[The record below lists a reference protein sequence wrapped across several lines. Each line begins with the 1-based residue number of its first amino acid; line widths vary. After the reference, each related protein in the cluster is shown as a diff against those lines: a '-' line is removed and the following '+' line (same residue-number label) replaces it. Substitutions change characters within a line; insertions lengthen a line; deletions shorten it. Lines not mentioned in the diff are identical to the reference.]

1 LLVELVLGQEQV
13 QVLGQVRVLEPE
25 LAQVQVLGPHR
36 QPTAQPTRPL
46 PPPEQ
51 KSFLSF
57 LLLNFKKTGCI
68 RTFYLL
74 KAVTPFANF
83 SILWEYG
90 ISYSRACQ

>member
-1 LLVELVLGQEQV
+1 LLVELVLGQELE

-25 LAQVQVLGPHR
+25 LAQVQVPHR